1 MQVTYRFPYNV
12 ENIKGNDVRSMN
24 LSGEKTYINMNFAT
38 FAVVN
43 GITYRS
49 SEHQNKNSYQGRTL
63 PTRVLINNASLQLQE
78 PFTGSIRPPLF
89 ELALLVIETS
99 GRIECMLDN

>member
-1 MQVTYRFPYNV
+1 MTYRFPYNV
-12 ENIKGNDVRSMN
+12 ENVKVNDVRSIN
-24 LSGEKTYINMNFAT
+24 LGGGKAYINMNFAT
-38 FAVVN
+38 FTVVN

-78 PFTGSIRPPLF
+78 PFTSSIRPPLF

-99 GRIECMLDN
+99 GRIECVLNN